1 MTTADDTLP
10 PRLLNDPIPAGPSKG
25 SVHRLPELLPAYYAE
40 RGWDAAGV
48 PTAETLKNLGV

>member
-10 PRLLNDPIPAGPSKG
+10 ERLLKVAIPTGPSKG
-25 SVHRLPELLPAYYAE
+25 GVHRLPELLPQYYTE

-48 PTAETLKNLGV
+48 PTPECLKNLGI